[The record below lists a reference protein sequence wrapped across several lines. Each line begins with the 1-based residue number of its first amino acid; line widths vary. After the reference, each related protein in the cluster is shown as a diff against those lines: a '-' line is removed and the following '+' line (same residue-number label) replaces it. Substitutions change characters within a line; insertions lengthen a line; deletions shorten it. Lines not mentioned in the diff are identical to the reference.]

1 MNSGLDITG
10 VVLAGGRATRMG
22 GEDKGLLLLN
32 GIPLWQHV
40 VSRLAKQ
47 VSRVALSA
55 NRNLDRYRASGLAV
69 IEDTLNDFPG
79 PLAGML
85 AVMQQTAADWF
96 LFCPCDTPGIPS
108 DLAARL
114 ASERKDAPAVWVT
127 DGERDHP
134 TIALIHRQVVP
145 QLAAYLASGERRV
158 MLFMRQAGGHAVD
171 FSDCRSAF
179 ININTPD
186 DLTGRQEKK

>member
-10 VVLAGGRATRMG
+10 VVLAGGRASRMG

-40 VSRLAKQ
+40 ANSLAKQ
-47 VSRVALSA
+47 VNRIVLSA
-55 NRNLDRYRASGLAV
+55 NRNLDRYRLSDLTV
-69 IEDTLNDFPG
+69 IEDTLDNFPG

-96 LFCPCDTPGIPS
+96 LFCPCDTPGIPT

-114 ASERKDAPAVWVT
+114 ASERKDATVVWVT

-134 TIALIHRQVVP
+134 TIALVHRQVIP

-158 MLFMRQAGGHAVD
+158 MVFMRQVEGHAVD
-171 FSDCRSAF
+171 FSDCRQAF

-186 DLTGRQEKK
+186 DLTAREETK

>member
-10 VVLAGGRATRMG
+10 VVLAGGRASRMG

-40 VSRLAKQ
+40 ANSLAKQ
-47 VSRVALSA
+47 VNRIVLSA
-55 NRNLDRYRASGLAV
+55 NRNLDRYRLSDLTV
-69 IEDTLNDFPG
+69 IEDTLDNFPG

-96 LFCPCDTPGIPS
+96 LFCPCDTPGIPT

-114 ASERKDAPAVWVT
+114 ASERKDATVVWVT

-134 TIALIHRQVVP
+134 TIALVHRQVIP

-158 MLFMRQAGGHAVD
+158 MVFMRQVEGHAVD
-171 FSDCRSAF
+171 FSDCRQAF

-186 DLTGRQEKK
+186 DLTAREKTK

>member
-1 MNSGLDITG
+1 
-10 VVLAGGRATRMG
+10 MG

-40 VSRLAKQ
+40 ANSLAKQ
-47 VSRVALSA
+47 VDHVVLSA
-55 NRNLDRYRASGLAV
+55 NRNLERYRASGLAV
-69 IEDTLNDFPG
+69 IEDTLENFPG

-85 AVMQQTAADWF
+85 AVMHQTAADWF

-114 ASERKDAPAVWVT
+114 ASGRNDAPVVWVT

-134 TIALIHRQVVP
+134 TVALVHRQVIP
-145 QLAAYLASGERRV
+145 QLTAYLAAGERRV
-158 MLFMRQAGGHAVD
+158 MLFMRQVGGHAVD

-186 DLTGRQEKK
+186 DLIARQEKQ

>member
-1 MNSGLDITG
+1 MNNGLDMTG
-10 VVLAGGRATRMG
+10 VVLAGGRASRMG

-40 VSRLAKQ
+40 ANRLAKQ
-47 VSRVALSA
+47 VDRVVLSA
-55 NRNLDRYRASGLAV
+55 NRNLDRYRASGLIV
-69 IEDTLNDFPG
+69 IEDTLDHFPG

-114 ASERKDAPAVWVT
+114 AAERKNAPVVWVT

-134 TIALIHRQVVP
+134 TIALVHRQVIPELTV
-145 QLAAYLASGERRV
+145 YLASGERRV
-158 MLFMRQAGGHAVD
+158 MVFMRQVGGHAVD

-179 ININTPD
+179 ININTPE
-186 DLTGRQEKK
+186 DLTGRQEER

>member
-10 VVLAGGRATRMG
+10 VVLAGGKASRMG
-22 GEDKGLLLLN
+22 GEDKGLLLLD

-40 VSRLAKQ
+40 ASRLAKQ
-47 VSRVALSA
+47 VNRVVLSA
-55 NRNLDRYRASGLAV
+55 NRNLDRYRASGLIV
-69 IEDTLNDFPG
+69 IEDTLDSFPG

-114 ASERKDAPAVWVT
+114 TSERKGAPVAWVA

-134 TIALIHRQVVP
+134 TLALVHRQVIP
-145 QLAAYLASGERRV
+145 QLTAYLASGERRV
-158 MLFMRQAGGHAVD
+158 MVFMRQVGGHAVD

-186 DLTGRQEKK
+186 DLTARQEKQ

>member
-10 VVLAGGRATRMG
+10 VVLAGGRASRMG

-32 GIPLWQHV
+32 GTPLWLHV
-40 VSRLAKQ
+40 ANRLAQQ
-47 VSRVALSA
+47 VDRIVLSA
-55 NRNLDRYRASGLAV
+55 NRNLDRYRTSGLAV
-69 IEDTLNDFPG
+69 IEDTLDNFPG

-96 LFCPCDTPGIPS
+96 LFCPCDTPCIPT

-114 ASERKDAPAVWVT
+114 ASERKDAPVVWVT

-134 TIALIHRQVVP
+134 TIALVHRQVIP

-158 MLFMRQAGGHAVD
+158 MVFMRQMGGHAVD
-171 FSDCRSAF
+171 FSHCRQAF

-186 DLTGRQEKK
+186 DLNAREERK

>member
-10 VVLAGGRATRMG
+10 VVLAGGRASRMG

-40 VSRLAKQ
+40 ANSLAKQ
-47 VSRVALSA
+47 VDRVVLSA
-55 NRNLDRYRASGLAV
+55 NRNLDRYRASGLTV
-69 IEDTLNDFPG
+69 IEDTLSNFPG

-85 AVMQQTAADWF
+85 AVMQQTADDWF
-96 LFCPCDTPGIPS
+96 LFCPCDTPGIPFN
-108 DLAARL
+108 LAARL
-114 ASERKDAPAVWVT
+114 ASERKDAPVVWVT

-134 TIALIHRQVVP
+134 TIALVHRQVLP
-145 QLAAYLASGERRV
+145 QLAAYLTADERRV
-158 MLFMRQAGGHAVD
+158 MVFMRQAGGHAVD

-186 DLTGRQEKK
+186 DLTARQEKK

>member
-10 VVLAGGRATRMG
+10 VVLAGGRASRMG

-40 VSRLAKQ
+40 ANSLAKQ
-47 VSRVALSA
+47 VDRVVLSA

-69 IEDTLNDFPG
+69 IEDTLDNFHG

-85 AVMQQTAADWF
+85 AVMNQTAADWF

-108 DLAARL
+108 DLAERL
-114 ASERKDAPAVWVT
+114 TSGRNDAPVVWVT

-134 TIALIHRQVVP
+134 TVALVHRQVIP
-145 QLAAYLASGERRV
+145 QLAAYLAAGERRV
-158 MLFMRQAGGHAVD
+158 MLFMRQVGGHAVD

-186 DLTGRQEKK
+186 DLIARQEKQ

>member
-1 MNSGLDITG
+1 
-10 VVLAGGRATRMG
+10 MG

-40 VSRLAKQ
+40 ASSLTNQ
-47 VSRVALSA
+47 VERVVLSA

-69 IEDTLNDFPG
+69 IEDTLDNFPG

-85 AVMQQTAADWF
+85 AVMQRTASDWF
-96 LFCPCDTPGIPS
+96 LFCPCDTPGIPP

-114 ASERKDAPAVWVT
+114 AFERKDAPVVWVT

-134 TIALIHRQVVP
+134 TIALVHRQVIP
-145 QLAAYLASGERRV
+145 QLTAYLASGERRV
-158 MLFMRQAGGHAVD
+158 MVFMRQVGGHAVD
-171 FSDCRSAF
+171 FSNCRSAF